1 MSKNVQVPFNFNYGQ
16 RGLSERYNTAAILWN
31 PTKYD
36 LHLKR
41 SKERVCRFIARR
53 HRARTEQVKV
63 NDKLFKHSLAPY
75 FTFWKI
81 DGKSI
86 EEHFELRVSP
96 QQFKEPTLLVTL
108 KNKGTKM
115 ARTLLTEDLFPFPHY
130 LEPNG
135 DYRNIQHIDK
145 VTYTKAEWKIEVVG
159 QFNGEEFRNTYYAS
173 PMQWPEGAWKQMF
186 GKETACN
193 IEKVESI
200 DFSMYHKK
208 AMMPVIIQNNT
219 LSGDFGFKVTNTE
232 IKTFAQRVITLDNA
246 SNAINVLVGQY
257 FY

>member
-1 MSKNVQVPFNFNYGQ
+1 MQLQSLYNLRNRYETASK
-16 RGLSERYNTAAILWN
+16 IWN

-36 LHLKR
+36 LHLKT
-41 SKERVCRFIARR
+41 SKERVCRFIAPR
-53 HRARTEQVKV
+53 HKERTSEVNV

-81 DGKSI
+81 DSNSI
-86 EEHFELRVSP
+86 EDHFELRVSP

-108 KNKGTKM
+108 KNKDTKM
-115 ARTLLTEDLFPFPHY
+115 AHTLLTEDLFPFPHY

-135 DYRNIQHIDK
+135 DYRIIKNINK

-159 QFNGEEFRNTYYAS
+159 QFNGEKFENTYYAS

-186 GKETACN
+186 GEETACN

-200 DFSMYHKK
+200 DGFKYHKR

-219 LSGDFGFKVTNTE
+219 LSGDFGFKVANVEITEFVDRSITFTNT
-232 IKTFAQRVITLDNA
+232 R
-246 SNAINVLVGQY
+246 NAINVLVGQY